1 MRKIISEMNKAI
13 KDFNLIENGDFIVV
27 GLSGG
32 KDSMALCSAL
42 AQYQKYSKT
51 KFSLCAV
58 TVDLFNGK
66 YSFENLENFC
76 KQIGID
82 FKVAN
87 SDIENIVFNIRKEK
101 NPCSLCANL
110 RRGILNSYA
119 KQLGANKVALAHH
132 NDDFVETFLLSLIY
146 EGRINS
152 FKPNTYLSKVDIN
165 VIRPFIYCTEKD
177 IENATK
183 QFPIFKNPCSIDH
196 KTKRE
201 EMKNVINY
209 LKKYEPNIKQRITN
223 SILKNNN

>member
-1 MRKIISEMNKAI
+1 MNKAI
-13 KDFNLIENGDFIVV
+13 KDFDLIQNDDFIVV

-32 KDSMALCSAL
+32 KDSLALCKAL
-42 AQYQKYSKT
+42 AEYQKYSKV

-66 YSFENLENFC
+66 YSFENLATFC
-76 KQIGID
+76 KQINID

-119 KQLGANKVALAHH
+119 KELGANKVALAHH

-146 EGRINS
+146 EGRISS

-165 VIRPFIYCTEKD
+165 VIRPLIYCSEQD
-177 IENATK
+177 IQNATK
-183 QFPIFKNPCSIDH
+183 DFPVFKNPCIIDH

-201 EMKNVINY
+201 DMKELINY
-209 LKKYEPNIKQRITN
+209 LKKYEPKIKQRISYAILNKTN
-223 SILKNNN
+223 